1 MACFVA
7 PAVEAVAVS
16 TVRHIHEKREKNQL
30 YSSQIP
36 EHSDHIQ
43 EQTEYIFVQS
53 STYSGYLMS
62 KLQKLSTL
70 LWGGS
75 FLLLIEHIWHGEIV
89 PWFPFFTA
97 FKNPDGILPML
108 YEIATVG
115 TAMAFT
121 VTAAWLIGTTVCY
134 ERDKKRALLPETARE
149 G

>member
-1 MACFVA
+1 
-7 PAVEAVAVS
+7 
-16 TVRHIHEKREKNQL
+16 
-30 YSSQIP
+30 
-36 EHSDHIQ
+36 
-43 EQTEYIFVQS
+43 
-53 STYSGYLMS
+53 MS

-115 TAMAFT
+115 TTMAFT
-121 VTAAWLIGTTVCY
+121 VTAAWLIGVSVCY
-134 ERDKKRALLPETARE
+134 ARDKKRSLLTDAVRE

>member
-1 MACFVA
+1 MACFIA
-7 PAVEAVAVS
+7 PATEAVIVS
-16 TVRHIHEKREKNQL
+16 AVRHTHEKKEKEL
-30 YSSQIP
+30 SSQT
-36 EHSDHIQ
+36 Q
-43 EQTEYIFVQS
+43 EPSF
-53 STYSGYLMS
+53 STYLMS
-62 KLQKLSTL
+62 KLQKLSAL

-115 TAMAFT
+115 TSMAFT
-121 VTAAWLIGTTVCY
+121 VTMAWLIGVAVCY
-134 ERDKKRALLPETARE
+134 QRDKKHSFSSQEVKE